1 MKNSECVV
9 NSKDVKSLKPAG
21 FSMIELL
28 VAIAI
33 FMVIGGAAISLFRR
47 HVPLFTV
54 QQNQTAVNIALRN
67 AAAQLQIDMVNA
79 GSGYYQGA
87 NIPTLPLGI
96 TVLPGAGTCYTASS
110 QTYGQGCFDTVSI
123 ITVDPNTP
131 PSHPAVIGSNCV
143 STTSSALFATPI
155 GSTTLSQL
163 AGAYSAGDEVLLVN
177 SNGSQMATMVLS
189 KAGQVTGG
197 KVQLQ
202 HNPTALYKN
211 SVSQSSYNDDY
222 FNIAN
227 PNNNNKLG
235 TQFCNTDW
243 VLRVSATTYGVDT
256 SNPSNPVLVRS
267 INNGRPQAIA
277 DQIIGFRI
285 GSFAQDNTTLNYQW
299 EYDTTNYDFNT
310 IQAVRASL
318 VGRTNPVSGSIAGF
332 RNTFDNGTY
341 KVEGVSVVVDPRNM
355 SMNN

>member
-1 MKNSECVV
+1 M
-9 NSKDVKSLKPAG
+9 DRAG

-28 VAIAI
+28 VAMAI
-33 FMVIGGAAISLFRR
+33 FLVIGGAAVRLFRQ

-54 QQNQTAVNIALRN
+54 QQNQTSVNIALRN
-67 AAAQLQIDMVNA
+67 AAAQLQIDLVNA

-96 TVLPGAGTCYTASS
+96 TVLPGSGTCYTGSN
-110 QTYGQGCFDTVSI
+110 QTYSAGCFDTVSI

-131 PSHPAVIGSNCV
+131 PSHPAVSGSNCV
-143 STTSSALFATPI
+143 STTSSVLFATPI
-155 GSTTLSQL
+155 GSTTLNQL
-163 AGAYSAGDEVLLVN
+163 AGAYNAGDEVLLVN

-189 KAGQVTGG
+189 KSGQVTGG
-197 KVQLQ
+197 KVQFQ
-202 HNPTALYKN
+202 HNPTATYN
-211 SVSQSSYNDDY
+211 NTVSQNSYSDDY
-222 FNIAN
+222 YNIAN

-235 TQFCNTDW
+235 TQFCSTDW
-243 VLRVSATTYGVDT
+243 VLRVNATTYGVDT
-256 SNPSNPVLVRS
+256 SNPANPVLVRS
-267 INNGRPQAIA
+267 SNNNKPQTIA

-318 VGRTNPVSGSIAGF
+318 IGRTNPISGSIAGF

-341 KVEGVSVVVDPRNM
+341 KVEGVSIVVDPRNL

>member
-1 MKNSECVV
+1 
-9 NSKDVKSLKPAG
+9 
-21 FSMIELL
+21 
-28 VAIAI
+28 
-33 FMVIGGAAISLFRR
+33 
-47 HVPLFTV
+47 
-54 QQNQTAVNIALRN
+54 
-67 AAAQLQIDMVNA
+67 MVNA

-96 TVLPGAGTCYTASS
+96 TVLPGSGTCYAGGS
-110 QTYGQGCFDTVSI
+110 QTYGSGCFDTVSI
-123 ITVDPNTP
+123 ITVDPSTP

-143 STTSSALFATPI
+143 STTSSTLFATPI

-163 AGAYSAGDEVLLVN
+163 AGAYNSGDEVLLVN

-189 KAGQVTGG
+189 KSGAVTGG

-202 HNPTALYKN
+202 HNPTATYKN

-222 FNIAN
+222 YNVAN

-235 TQFCNTDW
+235 SQFCNTDW
-243 VLRVSATTYGVDT
+243 VLRVNATTYGVDT
-256 SNPSNPVLVRS
+256 SNPANPVLVRS
-267 INNGRPQAIA
+267 VNNGKPQGIA

-299 EYDTTNYDFNT
+299 EYDTTTYDFNT

-318 VGRTNPVSGSIAGF
+318 IGRTNPVSGSIAGF
-332 RNTFDNGTY
+332 RNTFDSGTY
-341 KVEGVSVVVDPRNM
+341 KVEGVSIVVDPRNL